1 MKQPITQVV
10 CDVCHQPTAGKT
22 IGLTLGTAK
31 FEDVCEV
38 CAEKINNKIDLIGNP
53 KPRQPRKPRDP
64 NAVPKAEVRPKV
76 NI

>member
-22 IGLTLGTAK
+22 IGLTLGSAK

-38 CAEKINNKIDLIGNP
+38 CAEKINSKIAMIGNP
-53 KPRQPRKPRDP
+53 KVRGPRKPRDA
-64 NAVPKAEVRPKV
+64 NASPKPRV